1 MSSKKA
7 MKTIGTTIV
16 RSVMGT
22 TSTMSTLS
30 TMSTMST
37 LSTMSNIQY
46 TTNIARCTADVK
58 LRYIEHEMITQNEA
72 TSNCMRNDYLH
83 SHLNQT

>member
-22 TSTMSTLS
+22 T
-30 TMSTMST
+30 STMST